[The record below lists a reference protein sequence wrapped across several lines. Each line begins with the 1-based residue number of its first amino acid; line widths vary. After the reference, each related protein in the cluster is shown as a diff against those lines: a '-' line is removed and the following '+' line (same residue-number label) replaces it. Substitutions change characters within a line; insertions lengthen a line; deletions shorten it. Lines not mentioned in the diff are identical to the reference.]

1 LIYTVEV
8 IIMNKK
14 SARDPEGETIHRELI
29 LKRGFNE
36 VKGVRSGKYLEFLID
51 SNSPEEALE
60 TVKSICS
67 KLRIYNP
74 VVHDIK
80 VRLDA

>member
-1 LIYTVEV
+1 MVYIVEV

-36 VKGVRSGKYLEFLID
+36 VKGIRSGKYLEFLID

-60 TVKSICS
+60 AVKSMCS

-74 VVHDIK
+74 VIHDIK
-80 VRLDA
+80 VRLNA